1 MQRKPITPGDVKSTT
16 SLETYK
22 CELRQAYEKK
32 RVVYAIFNK
41 YVENLNDVKHPEPHQ
56 TSVPLKIIHKIEE
69 IKKLQKKGQENS

>member
-41 YVENLNDVKHPEPHQ
+41 YVEKLIDIKYREPHQ
-56 TSVPLKIIHKIEE
+56 TSILSKISRKIVE
-69 IKKLQKKGQENS
+69 IKKPQKKSQE